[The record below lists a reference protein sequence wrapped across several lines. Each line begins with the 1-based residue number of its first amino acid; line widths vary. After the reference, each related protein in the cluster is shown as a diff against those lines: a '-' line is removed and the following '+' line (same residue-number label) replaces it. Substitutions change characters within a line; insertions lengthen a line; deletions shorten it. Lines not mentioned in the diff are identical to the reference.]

1 MGFVNGFLLWINPFE
16 VVDDNAHPRWRPAH
30 TSLLQPIWSH
40 PAQGNGQKQAKK
52 GSFGPKVPLL
62 VALEVLGGRRGPYL
76 VTTVTGC
83 SACVGLMV
91 ITHFGLI
98 LGLLCM
104 VWYVI
109 WFYCMV
115 LRWILFHSIAL
126 QCIAWHFIVLYHM
139 ALYCIVFDIIAVYCM
154 SPHCI
159 LWYGM
164 VLYFIWSYCTV
175 SHCYV
180 PLLQR
185 AGELPRSASSHFSI
199 QPFMHIIWEYKW
211 RQVRQ
216 MQPVWICIHSGNNF
230 RTLLEISLW

>member
-1 MGFVNGFLLWINPFE
+1 MLYVLTGIYWASISAARAPKGQFCPDFLSFVVQFWAKIVFSPNIGVWGVQIIATE
-16 VVDDNAHPRWRPAH
+16 RPAH

-62 VALEVLGGRRGPYL
+62 VALEVLGGHGGPDL

-98 LGLLCM
+98 LGLFCM

-139 ALYCIVFDIIAVYCM
+139 AWYCIVFDIIAVYCM
-154 SPHCI
+154 SPHYI

-185 AGELPRSASSHFSI
+185 AGELPRSASSHFYNS
-199 QPFMHIIWEYKW
+199 FFFFW
-211 RQVRQ
+211 
-216 MQPVWICIHSGNNF
+216 N
-230 RTLLEISLW
+230 

>member
-1 MGFVNGFLLWINPFE
+1 MAWPPDL
-16 VVDDNAHPRWRPAH
+16 AHCGGSPKSIIGKSP
-30 TSLLQPIWSH
+30 LLQPIWNH

-62 VALEVLGGRRGPYL
+62 VALEVLGGHGGPDL

-98 LGLLCM
+98 LGLFCM

-154 SPHCI
+154 SPHYI

-185 AGELPRSASSHFSI
+185 AGELPRSASSHFYLIFINISNYSQRNLDSLI
-199 QPFMHIIWEYKW
+199 QAPNMTFSNIGPLRYLFKYVH
-211 RQVRQ
+211 
-216 MQPVWICIHSGNNF
+216 
-230 RTLLEISLW
+230 

>member
-1 MGFVNGFLLWINPFE
+1 
-16 VVDDNAHPRWRPAH
+16 
-30 TSLLQPIWSH
+30 
-40 PAQGNGQKQAKK
+40 
-52 GSFGPKVPLL
+52 
-62 VALEVLGGRRGPYL
+62 
-76 VTTVTGC
+76 
-83 SACVGLMV
+83 MV

-115 LRWILFHSIAL
+115 LCWILFHSIAL

-164 VLYFIWSYCTV
+164 VFYFTWSYCTV

-180 PLLQR
+180 SLLQR
-185 AGELPRSASSHFSI
+185 AGELPRSASSHFNLWYMIYDLDFST
-199 QPFMHIIWEYKW
+199 WLRY
-211 RQVRQ
+211 
-216 MQPVWICIHSGNNF
+216 WINTRAVFKANGSVLSTQYCY
-230 RTLLEISLW
+230 ISVKSDYLQYVGQKGPNWSN

>member
-1 MGFVNGFLLWINPFE
+1 
-16 VVDDNAHPRWRPAH
+16 
-30 TSLLQPIWSH
+30 
-40 PAQGNGQKQAKK
+40 
-52 GSFGPKVPLL
+52 
-62 VALEVLGGRRGPYL
+62 
-76 VTTVTGC
+76 
-83 SACVGLMV
+83 
-91 ITHFGLI
+91 
-98 LGLLCM
+98 M

-115 LRWILFHSIAL
+115 LRWILFHFIAL

-180 PLLQR
+180 PLLQC
-185 AGELPRSASSHFSI
+185 AGELPRSASSHFLYFLQFFEKYIWIFWKNYPVFSKFP
-199 QPFMHIIWEYKW
+199 QPNFAIWLCFLAIFHTPW
-211 RQVRQ
+211 TSQG
-216 MQPVWICIHSGNNF
+216 VWKIAKPPKNCIRWPLETLNRKMTSYLVFDEMGFSLHNTVIMPANGPKCL
-230 RTLLEISLW
+230 RTE

>member
-1 MGFVNGFLLWINPFE
+1 M
-16 VVDDNAHPRWRPAH
+16 
-30 TSLLQPIWSH
+30 
-40 PAQGNGQKQAKK
+40 
-52 GSFGPKVPLL
+52 
-62 VALEVLGGRRGPYL
+62 ALEALGGHRGPDL
-76 VTTVTGC
+76 GTTVTGC
-83 SACVGLMV
+83 SVCVGLMV

-98 LGLLCM
+98 LGLFCM

-185 AGELPRSASSHFSI
+185 AGELPRSASSHFTYYGKS
-199 QPFMHIIWEYKW
+199 H
-211 RQVRQ
+211 
-216 MQPVWICIHSGNNF
+216 
-230 RTLLEISLW
+230 LLVPLNRSNTHWLL

>member
-1 MGFVNGFLLWINPFE
+1 MLGQNLFSPNIGVWGVQIIATE
-16 VVDDNAHPRWRPAH
+16 RPAH
-30 TSLLQPIWSH
+30 TSLLQPIWNH

-98 LGLLCM
+98 LGLFCM

-185 AGELPRSASSHFSI
+185 AGELPRSASSHFDIVITIVNLI
-199 QPFMHIIWEYKW
+199 QQDILHCDCNCEP
-211 RQVRQ
+211 QSVR
-216 MQPVWICIHSGNNF
+216 
-230 RTLLEISLW
+230 